1 MYLEGQR
8 IKPYSSPQ
16 MENKCISNKQY
27 IVVLI
32 KLKFITP
39 FPNSFNASMIIVKIA
54 IFKTNAIILVKFK
67 SSEHE
72 NNFVEGLK
80 TYILG

>member
-1 MYLEGQR
+1 
-8 IKPYSSPQ
+8 
-16 MENKCISNKQY
+16 
-27 IVVLI
+27 
-32 KLKFITP
+32 
-39 FPNSFNASMIIVKIA
+39 MIIVKIA